1 MIYWGKLL
9 KRFICT
15 EDLFVNWIIADWHIN
30 LTSND
35 LKNNKKFETDARHTE
50 IRLWKLDEQCLVKIF
65 STFPKLA
72 EFIVVEIFF
81 PQPETGLFQAVIAA
95 RRCDPR
101 FSRLLY
107 IFVALNLFRSPA
119 HFHRYREH
127 GVNYLLLLRAA
138 IWISIKLRL
147 FHIFISR
154 IFIGSTY
161 CISNGTAIKSF

>member
-1 MIYWGKLL
+1 MIYRGKLL

-35 LKNNKKFETDARHTE
+35 LKNNKKFETDTRHTE

-72 EFIVVEIFF
+72 KFIVVEIFF
-81 PQPETGLFQAVIAA
+81 PQPETALFQAVIAA

-107 IFVALNLFRSPA
+107 IYIRGVEFIPQPRAFSQIPRTWRKLSSPA
-119 HFHRYREH
+119 SRCDLNFHK
-127 GVNYLLLLRAA
+127 VATV
-138 IWISIKLRL
+138 S
-147 FHIFISR
+147 HIYF
-154 IFIGSTY
+154 TY
-161 CISNGTAIKSF
+161 FYW